1 MYIYIF
7 CYTYHLLPLIGNKVD
22 NDNDVIDYHSENQ
35 HDNDN
40 DNNQYRNR
48 KIEMNIQV
56 GTRQT
61 LLYSA
66 TAVDVNKSKFN
77 KREKKYKLKGT
88 LKGVSDHQV
97 LPEHL
102 KQ

>member
-1 MYIYIF
+1 
-7 CYTYHLLPLIGNKVD
+7 
-22 NDNDVIDYHSENQ
+22 
-35 HDNDN
+35 
-40 DNNQYRNR
+40 
-48 KIEMNIQV
+48 MNIKI
-56 GTRQT
+56 GARQT

-66 TAVDVNKSKFN
+66 TAADVNTSKYN
-77 KREKKYKLKGT
+77 KREKKYKLNGT

>member
-1 MYIYIF
+1 
-7 CYTYHLLPLIGNKVD
+7 
-22 NDNDVIDYHSENQ
+22 
-35 HDNDN
+35 
-40 DNNQYRNR
+40 
-48 KIEMNIQV
+48 MNIRF
-56 GTRQT
+56 GSRQT

-66 TAVDVNKSKFN
+66 TAVDVNTSKFN
-77 KREKKYKLKGT
+77 KREKKYKLNGT

>member
-1 MYIYIF
+1 
-7 CYTYHLLPLIGNKVD
+7 
-22 NDNDVIDYHSENQ
+22 
-35 HDNDN
+35 
-40 DNNQYRNR
+40 
-48 KIEMNIQV
+48 MNIQV

-66 TAVDVNKSKFN
+66 TAVDVNQSKFS
-77 KREKKYKLKGT
+77 KRENKYKLNGT